1 MVKRQKEK
9 QYLSARESRSYQS
22 IRSGSAGAGA
32 TTSSGHTRP
41 LPFHVC
47 ALSLNAYTDPVAT
60 PSGVIFDASVITPH
74 LIKTGKDP
82 VTGAKLSTRDLITLV
97 MDKNEETGRWQC
109 PVLEKAFTDRTKVV
123 AVRQNPPGNVANVY
137 SYEAV
142 NELNFKPRNYIDLTS
157 GLKFNKTKDVIL
169 LQDPD
174 NVELCRLR
182 DINNFAHISTKRSD
196 NDTAATA
203 AAVGSGDVRHS
214 VTATRIM
221 EKIKRKR
228 EEESEAEEK
237 KRRLVLQGSAA
248 TAAAAASGPSSGTS
262 SGAKI
267 YTTDLLGTSMTSGKA
282 SSSLTSTAVEI
293 ANVNDIR
300 EATAEEILESRFR
313 AMRKLKKKGFVR
325 LNTNR
330 GVIDLEIHADMVPRT
345 AANFLGLVE
354 AGKYDGSVFHRVIKH
369 FMAQGGK
376 PASKSEKE
384 ESLWGEPF
392 ADEFDDRLSHSGAG
406 ILSMA
411 NAGPATNKRQF
422 FLTFKSCTHL
432 DRKHSVF
439 GRVVKGL
446 DVLKAIEMVA
456 TGKGDRPVDDIK
468 ILAAEILGTN
478 PAKEAEEA
486 ERIRIEERA
495 EARVREKD
503 ERKSSALGRDN
514 KQGASVA
521 AIEAAA
527 AAAEAKS
534 SAASK
539 PSGVGKYLPKGTLVQ
554 SLDALGGRSSTDK
567 GRSALPGVGS
577 GSGDIAALP
586 GVTAAV
592 AASRKPKAQPKKT
605 KQWDF
610 SGW

>member
-1 MVKRQKEK
+1 
-9 QYLSARESRSYQS
+9 
-22 IRSGSAGAGA
+22 
-32 TTSSGHTRP
+32 
-41 LPFHVC
+41 
-47 ALSLNAYTDPVAT
+47 
-60 PSGVIFDASVITPH
+60 
-74 LIKTGKDP
+74 
-82 VTGAKLSTRDLITLV
+82 
-97 MDKNEETGRWQC
+97 
-109 PVLEKAFTDRTKVV
+109 
-123 AVRQNPPGNVANVY
+123 
-137 SYEAV
+137 
-142 NELNFKPRNYIDLTS
+142 
-157 GLKFNKTKDVIL
+157 
-169 LQDPD
+169 
-174 NVELCRLR
+174 
-182 DINNFAHISTKRSD
+182 
-196 NDTAATA
+196 
-203 AAVGSGDVRHS
+203 
-214 VTATRIM
+214 
-221 EKIKRKR
+221 
-228 EEESEAEEK
+228 
-237 KRRLVLQGSAA
+237 
-248 TAAAAASGPSSGTS
+248 
-262 SGAKI
+262 
-267 YTTDLLGTSMTSGKA
+267 MTSGKA

-293 ANVNDIR
+293 ANVNEIR

-345 AANFLGLVE
+345 ATNFLGLVE

-432 DRKHSVF
+432 DRKHSVL

-446 DVLKAIEMVA
+446 DVLKAIEMVP
-456 TGKGDRPVDDIK
+456 TGKGDRPVDEVK
-468 ILAAEILGTN
+468 ILTAEILGTN

-503 ERKSSALGRDN
+503 ERKASALGRDN
-514 KQGASVA
+514 NQGASVMA
-521 AIEAAA
+521 TEAA
-527 AAAEAKS
+527 AAAEAKEVS
-534 SAASK
+534 PSK

-554 SLDALGGRSSTDK
+554 SLDALGGHSTASKGSSA
-567 GRSALPGVGS
+567 SPGVGS
-577 GSGDIAALP
+577 RSGDIAALP

-592 AASRKPKAQPKKT
+592 AASRKPKAQPKKA
-605 KQWDF
+605 WDF